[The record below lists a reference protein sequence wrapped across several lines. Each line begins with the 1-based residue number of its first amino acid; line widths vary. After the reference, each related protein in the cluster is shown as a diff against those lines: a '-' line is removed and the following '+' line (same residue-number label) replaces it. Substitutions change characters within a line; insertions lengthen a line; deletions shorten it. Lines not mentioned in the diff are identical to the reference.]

1 MTLGSRGG
9 LYTVKHRRE
18 PTASRGHACSRATGA
33 DARRQ
38 WRIAADAAAFAQ
50 DAARGS
56 ARGHAAHRHEAR
68 LRARRVRHVHGADR
82 RQAGAELPPPAGPAR
97 GPGDHD
103 DRRHGGRVRSSSPPG
118 RLRGVGRGA
127 VRLLHARHPAVR
139 KIAARGK
146 SAPDAPGDPRG
157 VGGQPVPVH
166 RLHQNPGGGR
176 ARGRPVAMKLVGRPL
191 PKVDA
196 ATKVTGRALYAD
208 DIVLPRT
215 LHCKILRSPHPHAR
229 ILSIDTS
236 GARRIP
242 GVVAVITGTD
252 LPIKFGILP
261 VTQDER
267 ALEHEKVRYVGD
279 PIAAVAALEEE
290 IAAAACDAI
299 AVEYEVLEPVMTI
312 DAALQKP
319 KDEPIQDY
327 GGPNNVHKFVALEFG
342 DVDAGFG
349 RAEVI
354 REDVFFFQGNTH
366 LPMEQHSAIA
376 TYVDGKVT
384 LWSSTQVVHYVHRA
398 LSKVLELP
406 MHRIRVIG
414 AAHGGGFG
422 GKTDPFAHEII
433 VCKLAMLTGRPVK
446 CTLTRE
452 EVFYAHRGRHPVLM
466 WVRSG
471 VTRDGRI
478 TAMHFRSALDGGAYG
493 SYGVASTFY
502 TGALQTVTYD
512 IPAYRFEGC
521 RVFTNKPP
529 CGPKRGHGT
538 PQPRFAL
545 ELHLEK
551 IALDIGLDPVELK
564 QRNFVKPNTRTVN
577 WLRVTSC
584 GLDECTERVIKASR
598 FHDRKTR
605 VGRGMGFAISSYL
618 SGAGTA
624 IYWNDMPHSEVQIKV
639 DRGGVTAYCGA
650 MDIGQGSDS
659 VLATIIAEELGL
671 QPSDIRLVTADT
683 DTTPIDLGS
692 YSSRVTFM
700 AGNAALEAARKMR
713 ALLVEAVAAKTGAE
727 ASAIDVSEARVG
739 DCSFEEASVL
749 AEARFGTLTT
759 AGSYTPPKIAGPY
772 KGSGVGPSPAYSY
785 SACVVDL
792 DADARTGLIHVNKIW
807 IAHDVG
813 RAINPLLVEG
823 QVEGSVYM
831 GLGEALMEEQVF
843 RKGLHKWP
851 SMLEYKSPTFLDMPE
866 VKTFI
871 VETDDPEGP
880 YGAKEAGQGPL
891 LPVPPAVS
899 AAVFDALGVWIDEV
913 PVTPEKVIEALR
925 RKEKGEPPRYGPPRF
940 PSS

>member
-1 MTLGSRGG
+1 MK
-9 LYTVKHRRE
+9 V
-18 PTASRGHACSRATGA
+18 
-33 DARRQ
+33 
-38 WRIAADAAAFAQ
+38 
-50 DAARGS
+50 
-56 ARGHAAHRHEAR
+56 
-68 LRARRVRHVHGADR
+68 
-82 RQAGAELPPPAGPAR
+82 
-97 GPGDHD
+97 
-103 DRRHGGRVRSSSPPG
+103 
-118 RLRGVGRGA
+118 VG
-127 VRLLHARHPAVR
+127 
-139 KIAARGK
+139 K
-146 SAPDAPGDPRG
+146 
-157 VGGQPVPVH
+157 
-166 RLHQNPGGGR
+166 
-176 ARGRPVAMKLVGRPL
+176 PL

-196 ATKVTGRALYAD
+196 ASKVTGRAIYAD
-208 DIVLPRT
+208 DMLPPRT
-215 LHCKILRSPHPHAR
+215 LHCRILRSPHPHAR
-229 ILSIDTS
+229 IVSIDAS
-236 GARRIP
+236 AARRIP
-242 GVVAVITGTD
+242 GVLAVITGED

-279 PIAAVAALEEE
+279 PIAAVAATEEE

-299 AVEYEVLEPVMTI
+299 EVEYEVLEPVMSI
-312 DAALQKP
+312 DAALQEP
-319 KDEPIQDY
+319 KDERIQDY
-327 GGPNNVHKFVALEFG
+327 GGPNNIHKLVALEFG
-342 DVDAGFG
+342 DVDGGFD
-349 RAEVI
+349 RAAHVRDDI
-354 REDVFFFQGNTH
+354 FFFQGNTH
-366 LPMEQHSAIA
+366 LPMEQHSALA

-398 LSKVLELP
+398 LAKVLELP
-406 MHRIRVIG
+406 MNRIRVIG

-466 WVRSG
+466 WVRTG
-471 VTRDGRI
+471 VTPDGRI

-551 IALDIGLDPVELK
+551 IAEDLGIDAVELK
-564 QRNFVKPNTRTVN
+564 RRNFVQPNTRTVN

-584 GLDECTERVIKASR
+584 GLEECADTVIRASR
-598 FHDRKTR
+598 YRERPSRPGH
-605 VGRGMGFAISSYL
+605 GMGFAISSYL

-639 DRGGVTAYCGA
+639 DRGGVTAFCGA

-659 VLATIIAEELGL
+659 VLATIVAEELGL
-671 QPSDIRLVTADT
+671 QPADVRLVTADT

-713 ALLVEAVAAKTGAE
+713 ALLVEAVE
-727 ASAIDVSEARVG
+727 ASGRKYDNV
-739 DCSFEEASVL
+739 SFEEASVL

-792 DADARTGLIHVNKIW
+792 DADVRTGLVHVNKIW

-831 GLGEALMEEQVF
+831 GLGEALMEEQAF

-851 SMLEYKSPTFLDMPE
+851 SMLEYKSPTFLDTPE
-866 VKTFI
+866 IETFI
-871 VETDDPEGP
+871 VETNDPEGP

-891 LPVPPAVS
+891 LPVPPAICS
-899 AAVFDALGVWIDEV
+899 AVHDALGVWIDEI
-913 PVTPEKVIEALR
+913 PVTPEKIVEALR
-925 RKEKGEPPRYGPPRF
+925 RREKGESARYGPPRF
-940 PSS
+940 PSIPYPETIKVAPPGKNAAASAI

>member
-1 MTLGSRGG
+1 MTANNGFS
-9 LYTVKHRRE
+9 V
-18 PTASRGHACSRATGA
+18 
-33 DARRQ
+33 
-38 WRIAADAAAFAQ
+38 I
-50 DAARGS
+50 
-56 ARGHAAHRHEAR
+56 
-68 LRARRVRHVHGADR
+68 
-82 RQAGAELPPPAGPAR
+82 
-97 GPGDHD
+97 
-103 DRRHGGRVRSSSPPG
+103 
-118 RLRGVGRGA
+118 
-127 VRLLHARHPAVR
+127 
-139 KIAARGK
+139 GK
-146 SAPDAPGDPRG
+146 PFPKPDA
-157 VGGQPVPVH
+157 VS
-166 RLHQNPGGGR
+166 
-176 ARGRPVAMKLVGRPL
+176 
-191 PKVDA
+191 
-196 ATKVTGRALYAD
+196 KVTGRAVYAD
-208 DIVLPRT
+208 DMLPART
-215 LHCKILRSPHPHAR
+215 LHCRILRSPHPHAR

-236 GARRIP
+236 AARRMP
-242 GVVAVITGTD
+242 GVLAVITGAD

-279 PIAAVAALEEE
+279 PIAAVAAVDEE

-299 AVEYEVLEPVMTI
+299 SVEYEVLEPVMSI
-312 DAALQKP
+312 DEALAES
-319 KDEPIQDY
+319 KDERIQDY
-327 GGPNNVHKFVALEFG
+327 GGPNNIHKLVALEFG
-342 DVDAGFG
+342 DVDAGF
-349 RAEVI
+349 AKADHI

-376 TYVDGKVT
+376 TFVDGRVT

-398 LSKVLELP
+398 LAKVLELP
-406 MHRIRVIG
+406 MNRIRVIG

-422 GKTDPFAHEII
+422 GKTDPFAHEIT

-466 WVRSG
+466 WVRTG
-471 VTRDGRI
+471 VKKDGRI
-478 TAMHFRSALDGGAYG
+478 TAMHFKTALDGGAYG

-551 IALDIGLDPVELK
+551 IAHDIGIDPVDLK
-564 QRNFVKPNTRTVN
+564 QSNFVKPMTRTVN

-584 GLDECTERVIKASR
+584 GLDECTERVMAASGYR
-598 FHDRKTR
+598 ARRKR
-605 VGRGMGFAISSYL
+605 PGRGMGFAISSYM

-659 VLATIIAEELGL
+659 VLAAIVAEELGL
-671 QPSDIRLVTADT
+671 QPRDVRLVTADT

-700 AGNAALEAARKMR
+700 AGNAALQAARKMR
-713 ALLVEAVAAKTGAE
+713 DMLVEAVAAKMGRETDAVTVAAGR
-727 ASAIDVSEARVG
+727 IG
-739 DCSFEEASVL
+739 DFTFEEASIL
-749 AEARFGTLTT
+749 AEARFGTLTS

-792 DADARTGLIHVNKIW
+792 DADPRTGIVHLNKVW

-831 GLGEALMEEQVF
+831 GLGEALMEEQAF

-851 SMLEYKSPTFLDMPE
+851 SMLEYKSPTFMDMPE
-866 VKTFI
+866 VETFI
-871 VETDDPEGP
+871 VETIDPEGP

-891 LPVPPAVS
+891 LPVIPAVS
-899 AAVFDALGVWIDEV
+899 SAVFDALGVWIDEI
-913 PVTPEKVIEALR
+913 PVTPEKIVEALR
-925 RKEKGEPPRYGPPRF
+925 RKEKGESPRF
-940 PSS
+940 GPVRFPAIPYPTCIKVEPPPKELVDR

>member
-1 MTLGSRGG
+1 VNG
-9 LYTVKHRRE
+9 LKV
-18 PTASRGHACSRATGA
+18 
-33 DARRQ
+33 
-38 WRIAADAAAFAQ
+38 
-50 DAARGS
+50 
-56 ARGHAAHRHEAR
+56 
-68 LRARRVRHVHGADR
+68 
-82 RQAGAELPPPAGPAR
+82 
-97 GPGDHD
+97 
-103 DRRHGGRVRSSSPPG
+103 
-118 RLRGVGRGA
+118 VG
-127 VRLLHARHPAVR
+127 
-139 KIAARGK
+139 K
-146 SAPDAPGDPRG
+146 
-157 VGGQPVPVH
+157 
-166 RLHQNPGGGR
+166 
-176 ARGRPVAMKLVGRPL
+176 PL

-196 ATKVTGRALYAD
+196 ATKVTGRAIYAD
-208 DIVLPRT
+208 DMLPART
-215 LHCKILRSPHPHAR
+215 LHCRILRSQHPHAR

-236 GARRIP
+236 AAKRMP
-242 GVVAVITGTD
+242 GVLAVITGAD
-252 LPIKFGILP
+252 LPVKFGILP

-279 PIAAVAALEEE
+279 PIAAVAATEEE

-299 AVEYEVLEPVMTI
+299 AVEYEELEPVMST
-312 DAALQKP
+312 DAALRAP
-319 KDEPIQDY
+319 RDERIHEY
-327 GGPNNVHKFVALEFG
+327 GGPNNVHKFVTLEFG
-342 DVDAGFG
+342 DVDGGFA
-349 RAEVI
+349 RAERV
-354 REDVFFFQGNTH
+354 REDVFFYQGNTH
-366 LPMEQHSAIA
+366 LPMEQHSAVA
-376 TYVDGKVT
+376 TYVDGRVT

-398 LSKVLELP
+398 LAKVLELP

-433 VCKLAMLTGRPVK
+433 VAKLAMLTGRPVK

-466 WVRSG
+466 WVRTG
-471 VTRDGRI
+471 IDAEGLI

-551 IALDIGLDPVELK
+551 LADDAGLDPVDLK
-564 QRNFVKPNTRTVN
+564 RRNFVKPDTRTVN

-584 GLDECTERVIKASR
+584 GLDECTDLVMNASKFRERKPR
-598 FHDRKTR
+598 PGH
-605 VGRGMGFAISSYL
+605 GMGFAISSYL

-671 QPSDIRLVTADT
+671 QPADVRLVTADT

-700 AGNAALEAARKMR
+700 AGNAALEAARRMR
-713 ALLVEAVAAKTGAE
+713 ALLVEAVE
-727 ASAIDVSEARVG
+727 ASGKRYEDVT
-739 DCSFEEASVL
+739 FEEASVL
-749 AEARFGTLTT
+749 GEARFGTLTS

-792 DADARTGLIHVNKIW
+792 DADARTGIVTVNKVW

-851 SMLEYKSPTFLDMPE
+851 SMLEYKSPTFLDVPE
-866 VKTFI
+866 IETFL
-871 VETDDPEGP
+871 VETVDREGP

-891 LPVPPAVS
+891 LPVPPAVC
-899 AAVFDALGVWIDEV
+899 AAVHDALGVWIDEI

-925 RKEKGEPPRYGPPRF
+925 RKEKGEPARYGPPHF
-940 PSS
+940 PDIPYPPVIKVEPPPKDLDAQAASS

>member
-1 MTLGSRGG
+1 
-9 LYTVKHRRE
+9 
-18 PTASRGHACSRATGA
+18 
-33 DARRQ
+33 
-38 WRIAADAAAFAQ
+38 
-50 DAARGS
+50 
-56 ARGHAAHRHEAR
+56 
-68 LRARRVRHVHGADR
+68 
-82 RQAGAELPPPAGPAR
+82 
-97 GPGDHD
+97 
-103 DRRHGGRVRSSSPPG
+103 
-118 RLRGVGRGA
+118 
-127 VRLLHARHPAVR
+127 
-139 KIAARGK
+139 
-146 SAPDAPGDPRG
+146 
-157 VGGQPVPVH
+157 
-166 RLHQNPGGGR
+166 
-176 ARGRPVAMKLVGRPL
+176 MKLVGRPL

-242 GVVAVITGTD
+242 GVVAVITGAD

-267 ALEHEKVRYVGD
+267 ALEHEKARYVGD

-433 VCKLAMLTGRPVK
+433 VCKLAMMTGRPVK

-466 WVRSG
+466 WVRTG
-471 VTRDGRI
+471 VTRDGQI

-502 TGALQTVTYD
+502 TGALQPVTYD
-512 IPAYRFEGC
+512 LPAYRFEGC

-551 IALDIGLDPVELK
+551 IAHDIGLDPVELK

-671 QPSDIRLVTADT
+671 QPADIRLVTADT

-713 ALLVEAVAAKTGAE
+713 AMLVEAVQ
-727 ASAIDVSEARVG
+727 ASGRGIDDVT
-739 DCSFEEASVL
+739 FEQASVL
-749 AEARFGTLTT
+749 AEARFGTLAS

-792 DADARTGLIHVNKIW
+792 DADPRTGLIHVNKVW

-831 GLGEALMEEQVF
+831 GLGESLMEEQTF

-851 SMLEYKSPTFLDMPE
+851 SMLEYKSPTFLDVPE
-866 VKTFI
+866 IETFI
-871 VETDDPEGP
+871 VETIDPEGP

-891 LPVPPAVS
+891 LPVPPALCS
-899 AAVFDALGVWIDEV
+899 AVFDALGVWIDEI
-913 PVTPEKVIEALR
+913 PVTPEKVLEALR
-925 RKEKGEPPRYGPPRF
+925 RKEKGEPARYGPPLF
-940 PSS
+940 PPIPYPPVIKVDPPNGESRAATAAI

>member
-1 MTLGSRGG
+1 MTEGNGFS
-9 LYTVKHRRE
+9 V
-18 PTASRGHACSRATGA
+18 
-33 DARRQ
+33 
-38 WRIAADAAAFAQ
+38 I
-50 DAARGS
+50 
-56 ARGHAAHRHEAR
+56 
-68 LRARRVRHVHGADR
+68 
-82 RQAGAELPPPAGPAR
+82 
-97 GPGDHD
+97 
-103 DRRHGGRVRSSSPPG
+103 
-118 RLRGVGRGA
+118 
-127 VRLLHARHPAVR
+127 
-139 KIAARGK
+139 GK
-146 SAPDAPGDPRG
+146 
-157 VGGQPVPVH
+157 
-166 RLHQNPGGGR
+166 
-176 ARGRPVAMKLVGRPL
+176 PL

-196 ATKVTGRALYAD
+196 ASRVTGQAVYAD
-208 DIVLPRT
+208 DMLPPRT
-215 LHCKILRSPHPHAR
+215 LHCRILRSPHPHAR

-236 GARRIP
+236 AARRMP
-242 GVVAVITGTD
+242 GVLAVITGAD

-279 PIAAVAALEEE
+279 PIAAVAATEEE

-299 AVEYEVLEPVMTI
+299 AVEYEVLEPVMSI
-312 DAALQKP
+312 DAALRSP
-319 KDEPIQDY
+319 KDERIQDY
-327 GGPNNVHKFVALEFG
+327 GGPNNIHKLVALEFG
-342 DVDAGFG
+342 DVEGGFA
-349 RAEVI
+349 RADHQ

-398 LSKVLELP
+398 LAKVLELP
-406 MHRIRVIG
+406 MNRIRVIG

-433 VCKLAMLTGRPVK
+433 VAKLAMITGRPVK

-466 WVRSG
+466 WVRTG
-471 VTRDGRI
+471 VTKDGRI
-478 TAMHFRSALDGGAYG
+478 TAMHFKSALDGGAYG

-502 TGALQTVTYD
+502 TGALQTITYD

-538 PQPRFAL
+538 PQPRFAI

-551 IALDIGLDPVELK
+551 IARELGLDPVEMK
-564 QRNFVKPNTRTVN
+564 RSNFVKPMTRTVN

-584 GLDECTERVIKASR
+584 GLEECTELVMKASGYR
-598 FHDRKTR
+598 ERKR
-605 VGRGMGFAISSYL
+605 RPGHGLGFAISSYL

-639 DRGGVTAYCGA
+639 DRGGVTAFCGA

-659 VLATIIAEELGL
+659 VLAAVVAEELGL
-671 QPSDIRLVTADT
+671 QPKDVRLVTADT

-713 ALLVEAVAAKTGAE
+713 ALLVEAAAAKMERPVDEVTVG
-727 ASAIDVSEARVG
+727 DGRVG
-739 DCSFEEASVL
+739 DFTFEEASIL

-759 AGSYTPPKIAGPY
+759 SGSYTPPKIAGPY

-792 DADARTGLIHVNKIW
+792 DADSRTGLLHINKVW

-831 GLGEALMEEQVF
+831 GLGEALMEEQTF

-851 SMLEYKSPTFLDMPE
+851 SMLEYKSPTFLDTPE
-866 VKTFI
+866 VETFI
-871 VETDDPEGP
+871 VETNDPEGP

-891 LPVPPAVS
+891 LPVIPAVS
-899 AAVFDALGVWIDEV
+899 AAVFDALGIWIDEV
-913 PVTPEKVIEALR
+913 PVTPEKIVEALR
-925 RKEKGEPPRYGPPRF
+925 RKAKGEPARYGPQGF
-940 PSS
+940 PDIPYPAVIKVEPPPKELDHAAAATI

>member
-1 MTLGSRGG
+1 VADKPHPAASRPTSPASGEVTESPHPVGPSGASRHLPGERGG
-9 LYTVKHRRE
+9 QFSV
-18 PTASRGHACSRATGA
+18 
-33 DARRQ
+33 
-38 WRIAADAAAFAQ
+38 
-50 DAARGS
+50 
-56 ARGHAAHRHEAR
+56 
-68 LRARRVRHVHGADR
+68 
-82 RQAGAELPPPAGPAR
+82 
-97 GPGDHD
+97 
-103 DRRHGGRVRSSSPPG
+103 
-118 RLRGVGRGA
+118 
-127 VRLLHARHPAVR
+127 
-139 KIAARGK
+139 
-146 SAPDAPGDPRG
+146 
-157 VGGQPVPVH
+157 
-166 RLHQNPGGGR
+166 
-176 ARGRPVAMKLVGRPL
+176 VGRPL

-196 ATKVTGRALYAD
+196 VGKVTGRAIYAD
-208 DIVLPRT
+208 DMLPART
-215 LHCKILRSPHPHAR
+215 LHCRILRSPHPHAR

-236 GARRIP
+236 AARRMA
-242 GVVAVITGTD
+242 GVQAVITGAD

-279 PIAAVAALEEE
+279 PIAAVAATDEEV
-290 IAAAACDAI
+290 AAAACDAI
-299 AVEYEVLEPVMTI
+299 AVEYEVLEPVMSI
-312 DAALQKP
+312 DAALAEP
-319 KDEPIQDY
+319 KDERIQDY
-327 GGPNNVHKFVALEFG
+327 GGPHNIHKLVALEFG
-342 DVDAGFG
+342 DVDGGFA
-349 RAEVI
+349 RSDLV

-376 TYVDGKVT
+376 TYVDGKLT
-384 LWSSTQVVHYVHRA
+384 LCSSTQVVHYVHRA
-398 LSKVLELP
+398 LARVLELP
-406 MHRIRVIG
+406 MNRIRVIG

-433 VCKLAMLTGRPVK
+433 VSKLAMLTGRPVK

-466 WVRSG
+466 WVRTG
-471 VTRDGRI
+471 VTKDGRI
-478 TAMHFRSALDGGAYG
+478 LAMHFRSALDGGAYG

-545 ELHLEK
+545 EVHLEK
-551 IALDIGLDPVELK
+551 IAHDLGLDPVDLK
-564 QRNFVKPNTRTVN
+564 QRNFVKPMTRTVN

-584 GLDECTERVIKASR
+584 GLDECTERVLRASAYR
-598 FHDRKTR
+598 TR
-605 VGRGMGFAISSYL
+605 TSRPGHGMGFAISSYL

-659 VLATIIAEELGL
+659 VLAMIVAEELGL
-671 QPSDIRLVTADT
+671 QPADIRLVTADT

-700 AGNAALEAARKMR
+700 VGNAALEAARKMR
-713 ALLVEAVAAKTGAE
+713 AMLVGAVAAKMACGAE
-727 ASAIDVSEARVG
+727 QVQIGDGRVG
-739 DCSFEEASVL
+739 DFSFEDASVL
-749 AEARFGTLTT
+749 AEARFGTLTS

-792 DADARTGLIHVNKIW
+792 DADARTGLVNVNKVW

-866 VKTFI
+866 VETFI

-891 LPVPPAVS
+891 LPVPPAVCS
-899 AAVFDALGVWIDEV
+899 AVHDALGVWIDEV
-913 PVTPEKVIEALR
+913 PVTPEKVLEALR
-925 RKEKGEPPRYGPPRF
+925 RKAKGEAPRYGPPRF
-940 PSS
+940 PSIPYPPAIKADPPPKQLA

>member
-1 MTLGSRGG
+1 VNG
-9 LYTVKHRRE
+9 
-18 PTASRGHACSRATGA
+18 
-33 DARRQ
+33 
-38 WRIAADAAAFAQ
+38 F
-50 DAARGS
+50 
-56 ARGHAAHRHEAR
+56 
-68 LRARRVRHVHGADR
+68 RV
-82 RQAGAELPPPAGPAR
+82 
-97 GPGDHD
+97 
-103 DRRHGGRVRSSSPPG
+103 
-118 RLRGVGRGA
+118 VG
-127 VRLLHARHPAVR
+127 
-139 KIAARGK
+139 K
-146 SAPDAPGDPRG
+146 
-157 VGGQPVPVH
+157 
-166 RLHQNPGGGR
+166 
-176 ARGRPVAMKLVGRPL
+176 PL

-196 ATKVTGRALYAD
+196 VSKVTGRAVYAD
-208 DIVLPRT
+208 DMLPART
-215 LHCKILRSPHPHAR
+215 LHCRILRSPHPHAR

-236 GARRIP
+236 AARRIP
-242 GVVAVITGTD
+242 GVIAVITGAD

-267 ALEHEKVRYVGD
+267 ALEHEKARYVGD
-279 PIAAVAALEEE
+279 PIAAVAATEEE

-299 AVEYEVLEPVMTI
+299 AVEYEVLEPVMSI
-312 DAALQKP
+312 EAALVP
-319 KDEPIQDY
+319 SKDERIQDY
-327 GGPNNVHKFVALEFG
+327 GGPNNIHKLVALEFG
-342 DVDAGFG
+342 DVDGGFA
-349 RAEVI
+349 RAEKV

-366 LPMEQHSAIA
+366 LPMEQHSAVA
-376 TYVDGKVT
+376 TYVDGRVT

-398 LSKVLELP
+398 LAKVLELP

-433 VCKLAMLTGRPVK
+433 VAKLAMVTGRPVK

-466 WVRSG
+466 WVKTG
-471 VTRDGRI
+471 VTADGRI

-551 IALDIGLDPVELK
+551 IAHDLGIDPVDLK
-564 QRNFVKPNTRTVN
+564 RRNFVKPNTRTVN

-584 GLDECTERVIKASR
+584 GLEECTDLVMKASQFR
-598 FHDRKTR
+598 DRKKR
-605 VGRGMGFAISSYL
+605 EGHGMGFAISSYL

-659 VLATIIAEELGL
+659 VLAAIVAEELGL
-671 QPSDIRLVTADT
+671 KPAEIRLVTADT

-713 ALLVEAVAAKTGAE
+713 ALLVEAVEAAGRRFD
-727 ASAIDVSEARVG
+727 DVP
-739 DCSFEEASVL
+739 FEEASVL
-749 AEARFGTLTT
+749 AEARFGTLAT

-792 DADARTGLIHVNKIW
+792 DADARTGLVHVNRVW

-851 SMLEYKSPTFLDMPE
+851 SMLEYKSPTFLDSPE
-866 VKTFI
+866 IETFI
-871 VETDDPEGP
+871 VETVDREGP

-891 LPVPPAVS
+891 LPVPPAVC
-899 AAVFDALGVWIDEV
+899 AAVHDALGVWIDEI

-925 RKEKGEPPRYGPPRF
+925 RKEKGEPARYGPARF
-940 PSS
+940 PPIPYPPAIKVEPPPQDLG

>member
-1 MTLGSRGG
+1 M
-9 LYTVKHRRE
+9 
-18 PTASRGHACSRATGA
+18 
-33 DARRQ
+33 
-38 WRIAADAAAFAQ
+38 
-50 DAARGS
+50 
-56 ARGHAAHRHEAR
+56 
-68 LRARRVRHVHGADR
+68 RV
-82 RQAGAELPPPAGPAR
+82 
-97 GPGDHD
+97 
-103 DRRHGGRVRSSSPPG
+103 
-118 RLRGVGRGA
+118 VG
-127 VRLLHARHPAVR
+127 
-139 KIAARGK
+139 K
-146 SAPDAPGDPRG
+146 
-157 VGGQPVPVH
+157 
-166 RLHQNPGGGR
+166 
-176 ARGRPVAMKLVGRPL
+176 PL

-196 ATKVTGRALYAD
+196 AAKVTGRAVYAD
-208 DIVLPRT
+208 DMLPART

-229 ILSIDTS
+229 IVAIDTS
-236 GARRIP
+236 AARRIP
-242 GVVAVITGTD
+242 GVLAVITGAD
-252 LPIKFGILP
+252 LPVKFGILP

-279 PIAAVAALEEE
+279 PIAAVAATEEE

-299 AVEYEVLEPVMTI
+299 QVEYEVLEPVMSI
-312 DAALQKP
+312 DAALATP
-319 KDEPIQDY
+319 KDERIQEY

-342 DVDAGFG
+342 DVEGGFA
-349 RAEVI
+349 RAAHV
-354 REDVFFFQGNTH
+354 REDVFFYQGSTH
-366 LPMEQHSAIA
+366 LPMEQHSAVA
-376 TYVDGKVT
+376 TYLDDKVT

-466 WVRSG
+466 WVRTG
-471 VTRDGRI
+471 VDDGGRI
-478 TAMHFRSALDGGAYG
+478 TAMHFRTALDGGAYG

-538 PQPRFAL
+538 PQPRFGL

-551 IALDIGLDPVELK
+551 IAHDLGLDPVELK
-564 QRNFVKPNTRTVN
+564 RRNFVQPNTRAVN
-577 WLRVTSC
+577 WLRITSC
-584 GLDECTERVIKASR
+584 GLEECTQRVLDASG
-598 FHDRKTR
+598 FRKR
-605 VGRGMGFAISSYL
+605 QRRPGHGMGFAISSYL

-639 DRGGVTAYCGA
+639 DRGGATVFCGA

-659 VLATIIAEELGL
+659 VLATIVAEELGL
-671 QPSDIRLVTADT
+671 EPSDVRLVTADT

-713 ALLVEAVAAKTGAE
+713 ALLVEAVE
-727 ASAIDVSEARVG
+727 AVGKKFEDV
-739 DCSFEEASVL
+739 SFEEASVL
-749 AEARFGTLTT
+749 GEARFGTLTS
-759 AGSYTPPKIAGPY
+759 AGSYTPPRIAGPY

-792 DADARTGLIHVNKIW
+792 DADARTGLVHVNKVW

-866 VKTFI
+866 VETFI
-871 VETDDPEGP
+871 VETLDREGP

-891 LPVPPAVS
+891 LPVPPALC
-899 AAVFDALGVWIDEV
+899 AAVYDALGVWIDEI
-913 PVTPEKVIEALR
+913 PVTPEKVVEAMR
-925 RKEKGEPPRYGPPRF
+925 RKQKGEDPRYGPPRF
-940 PSS
+940 PAIPYPPAIKVEPPPKDMDSAAPSAV

>member
-1 MTLGSRGG
+1 MSATPHPPLRADLPGERGG
-9 LYTVKHRRE
+9 E
-18 PTASRGHACSRATGA
+18 
-33 DARRQ
+33 
-38 WRIAADAAAFAQ
+38 FA
-50 DAARGS
+50 
-56 ARGHAAHRHEAR
+56 
-68 LRARRVRHVHGADR
+68 V
-82 RQAGAELPPPAGPAR
+82 
-97 GPGDHD
+97 
-103 DRRHGGRVRSSSPPG
+103 
-118 RLRGVGRGA
+118 VG
-127 VRLLHARHPAVR
+127 
-139 KIAARGK
+139 K
-146 SAPDAPGDPRG
+146 
-157 VGGQPVPVH
+157 
-166 RLHQNPGGGR
+166 
-176 ARGRPVAMKLVGRPL
+176 PL
-191 PKVDA
+191 QRVDA
-196 ATKVTGRALYAD
+196 VTKVTGRAVYAD
-208 DIVLPRT
+208 DMLPART
-215 LHCKILRSPHPHAR
+215 LHCRILRSPHPHAR
-229 ILSIDTS
+229 IVSIDTS
-236 GARRIP
+236 AARRIP
-242 GVVAVITGTD
+242 GVQAVITGSD

-279 PIAAVAALEEE
+279 PIAAVAATEEE

-299 AVEYEVLEPVMTI
+299 VVEYEVLEPVMSI
-312 DAALQKP
+312 EEALLAP
-319 KDEPIQDY
+319 KDERIQDY
-327 GGPNNVHKFVALEFG
+327 GGPHNIHKLVALEFG
-342 DVDAGFG
+342 DVEGGFA
-349 RAEVI
+349 RADHV

-376 TYVDGKVT
+376 TYVDGRVT

-406 MHRIRVIG
+406 MNRIRVIG

-471 VTRDGRI
+471 VTRNGLI
-478 TAMHFRSALDGGAYG
+478 TAMHFRTALDGGAYG

-538 PQPRFAL
+538 PQPRFAM

-551 IALDIGLDPVELK
+551 IAHDLDIDPADLK
-564 QRNFVKPNTRTVN
+564 QRNFVKPMTRTVN

-584 GLDECTERVIKASR
+584 GLDECTERVMKASGYKAR
-598 FHDRKTR
+598 ERRTGH
-605 VGRGMGFAISSYL
+605 GMGFAISSYL

-624 IYWNDMPHSEVQIKV
+624 IYWNDMPHSEVQVKV

-659 VLATIIAEELGL
+659 VLATIVAEELGL
-671 QPSDIRLVTADT
+671 QPSEVRLVTADT

-700 AGNAALEAARKMR
+700 AGNAAIQAARKMR
-713 ALLVEAVAAKTGAE
+713 AMLVEAVAAKLQRE
-727 ASAIDVSEARVG
+727 VSAIEVG
-739 DCSFEEASVL
+739 GGRIGDFNFEQAAEL
-749 AEARFGTLTT
+749 AEARFGTLTS

-792 DADARTGLIHVNKIW
+792 DADARTGLVHVNKIW

-831 GLGEALMEEQVF
+831 GLGEALMEEQTF

-866 VKTFI
+866 VQTFI
-871 VETDDPEGP
+871 VETVDPEGP

-891 LPVPPAVS
+891 LPVPPAVCS
-899 AAVFDALGVWIDEV
+899 AVYDALGVWIDEV
-913 PVTPEKVIEALR
+913 PVTPEKIVEALR
-925 RKEKGEPPRYGPPRF
+925 RRAKGEPARFGPARF
-940 PSS
+940 PNIPYPTTIKVEPPPKDMDHAAAASI

>member
-1 MTLGSRGG
+1 MRESPHPALRADLPRERGG
-9 LYTVKHRRE
+9 E
-18 PTASRGHACSRATGA
+18 
-33 DARRQ
+33 
-38 WRIAADAAAFAQ
+38 
-50 DAARGS
+50 
-56 ARGHAAHRHEAR
+56 
-68 LRARRVRHVHGADR
+68 LRV
-82 RQAGAELPPPAGPAR
+82 
-97 GPGDHD
+97 
-103 DRRHGGRVRSSSPPG
+103 
-118 RLRGVGRGA
+118 VGKA
-127 VRLLHARHPAVR
+127 
-139 KIAARGK
+139 
-146 SAPDAPGDPRG
+146 
-157 VGGQPVPVH
+157 
-166 RLHQNPGGGR
+166 
-176 ARGRPVAMKLVGRPL
+176 L
-191 PKVDA
+191 PKVDSA
-196 ATKVTGRALYAD
+196 AKVTGRAIYAD
-208 DIVLPRT
+208 DMLPART
-215 LHCKILRSPHPHAR
+215 LHCRILRSPHPHAR

-236 GARRIP
+236 AARRIP
-242 GVVAVITGTD
+242 GVQAVITGID

-279 PIAAVAALEEE
+279 PIAAVAATDEE

-299 AVEYEVLEPVMTI
+299 EVEYQVLDPVMSI
-312 DAALQKP
+312 EAALAEP
-319 KDEPIQDY
+319 KDERIQDY

-342 DVDAGFG
+342 DVDDGFA
-349 RAEVI
+349 RADKV

-376 TYVDGKVT
+376 TYVDGRVT

-433 VCKLAMLTGRPVK
+433 VSKLAMLTGRPVK

-466 WVRSG
+466 WVRTG
-471 VTRDGRI
+471 ATKDGRI

-545 ELHLEK
+545 EVHLEK
-551 IALDIGLDPVELK
+551 LAGDLGLDGVELK
-564 QRNFVKPNTRTVN
+564 RRNFVRPNTRTVN

-584 GLDECTERVIKASR
+584 GLEECTERVMEASGYR
-598 FHDRKTR
+598 TR
-605 VGRGMGFAISSYL
+605 ARRPGHGMGFAISSYL

-639 DRGGVTAYCGA
+639 DRGGVTVYCGA

-659 VLATIIAEELGL
+659 VLATIVAEELGL

-700 AGNAALEAARKMR
+700 AGNAALEAGRKMR
-713 ALLVEAVAAKTGAE
+713 AMLVEAAAAKMGRDA
-727 ASAIDVSEARVG
+727 ASVSVTDGRVG
-739 DCSFEEASVL
+739 DFTFEEASVL
-749 AEARFGTLTT
+749 AEARFGTLTS

-792 DADARTGLIHVNKIW
+792 DADARTGLVNVNKIW

-843 RKGLHKWP
+843 RNGLHKWP
-851 SMLEYKSPTFLDMPE
+851 SMLEYKSPTFLDMPDVE
-866 VKTFI
+866 TFI
-871 VETDDPEGP
+871 VETLDPEGP

-899 AAVFDALGVWIDEV
+899 LALHDALGVWIDEI
-913 PVTPEKVIEALR
+913 PATPEKIVEALR
-925 RKEKGEPPRYGPPRF
+925 RKDKGEPPRYGPAHFPAIAYPPVIKVQPPPRD
-940 PSS
+940 S

>member
-1 MTLGSRGG
+1 MT
-9 LYTVKHRRE
+9 
-18 PTASRGHACSRATGA
+18 
-33 DARRQ
+33 
-38 WRIAADAAAFAQ
+38 
-50 DAARGS
+50 
-56 ARGHAAHRHEAR
+56 
-68 LRARRVRHVHGADR
+68 
-82 RQAGAELPPPAGPAR
+82 
-97 GPGDHD
+97 
-103 DRRHGGRVRSSSPPG
+103 SP
-118 RLRGVGRGA
+118 
-127 VRLLHARHPAVR
+127 RHPESPSLAVV
-139 KIAARGK
+139 GK
-146 SAPDAPGDPRG
+146 
-157 VGGQPVPVH
+157 
-166 RLHQNPGGGR
+166 
-176 ARGRPVAMKLVGRPL
+176 PL

-196 ATKVTGRALYAD
+196 VSKVTGRAIFAD
-208 DIVLPRT
+208 DLLLPRT

-229 ILSIDTS
+229 IASIDAS
-236 GARRIP
+236 AARRIP
-242 GVVAVITGTD
+242 GVKAIITGAD

-279 PIAAVAALEEE
+279 PICAVAATDEE
-290 IAAAACDAI
+290 IAAAALDAI
-299 AVEYEVLEPVMTI
+299 DVEYEVLEPVMSI
-312 DAALQKP
+312 EEALAPP

-327 GGPNNVHKFVALEFG
+327 GGPNNIHKLVALEFG
-342 DVDAGFG
+342 DVEDGFA
-349 RAEVI
+349 RADHV

-366 LPMEQHSAIA
+366 LPMEQHSAVA

-384 LWSSTQVVHYVHRA
+384 LWSSTQVVHYVQRA
-398 LSKVLELP
+398 LSRVLELP
-406 MHRIRVIG
+406 MNRIRVIG
-414 AAHGGGFG
+414 ATHGGGFG
-422 GKTDPFAHEII
+422 GKTDPFAHELI

-466 WVRSG
+466 WVRTG
-471 VTRDGRI
+471 VKSDGRI
-478 TAMHFRSALDGGAYG
+478 TAMHFRTALDGGAYG

-551 IALDIGLDPVELK
+551 IGHDLGIDPVDLK
-564 QRNFVKPNTRTVN
+564 RRNFVQPQTRTVN
-577 WLRVTSC
+577 WLRITSC
-584 GLDECTERVIKASR
+584 GLAECSERVINASGYAR
-598 FHDRKTR
+598 RERRRGH
-605 VGRGMGFAISSYL
+605 GMGFAISSYM

-659 VLATIIAEELGL
+659 VLAMIVAEELGL
-671 QPSDIRLVTADT
+671 QPADVRLVTADT

-713 ALLVEAVAAKTGAE
+713 GMLVEAVAAKMQSNPA
-727 ASAIDVSEARVG
+727 AIAVG
-739 DCSFEEASVL
+739 GGRIGDFTFEESSIL
-749 AEARFGTLTT
+749 AEARFGTLTSS
-759 AGSYTPPKIAGPY
+759 GSYTPPKIAGPY

-792 DADARTGLIHVNKIW
+792 DADPRTGLLHIKKVW

-831 GLGEALMEEQVF
+831 GLGEALMEEQTF

-851 SMLEYKSPTFLDMPE
+851 SMLEYKSPTFLDVPE
-866 VKTFI
+866 IETFI
-871 VETDDPEGP
+871 VETVDPEGP

-891 LPVPPAVS
+891 LPVAPALCS
-899 AAVFDALGVWIDEV
+899 AVYDALGVWIDEV
-913 PVTPEKVIEALR
+913 PVTPEKIVEALR
-925 RKEKGEPPRYGPPRF
+925 RLDKGEAPRYGPARF
-940 PSS
+940 PQIPYPPTIKVEPPPKKLSHASPAAI

>member
-1 MTLGSRGG
+1 M
-9 LYTVKHRRE
+9 
-18 PTASRGHACSRATGA
+18 
-33 DARRQ
+33 
-38 WRIAADAAAFAQ
+38 
-50 DAARGS
+50 
-56 ARGHAAHRHEAR
+56 
-68 LRARRVRHVHGADR
+68 RV
-82 RQAGAELPPPAGPAR
+82 
-97 GPGDHD
+97 
-103 DRRHGGRVRSSSPPG
+103 
-118 RLRGVGRGA
+118 VG
-127 VRLLHARHPAVR
+127 
-139 KIAARGK
+139 
-146 SAPDAPGDPRG
+146 
-157 VGGQPVPVH
+157 Q
-166 RLHQNPGGGR
+166 
-176 ARGRPVAMKLVGRPL
+176 PL

-196 ATKVTGRALYAD
+196 VSKVTGRAIYAD
-208 DIVLPRT
+208 DMLPPRT
-215 LHCKILRSPHPHAR
+215 LHCRILRSPHPHAR

-236 GARRIP
+236 AARRIP
-242 GVVAVITGTD
+242 GVLAVITGAD

-279 PIAAVAALEEE
+279 PIAAVAATEEE

-299 AVEYEVLEPVMTI
+299 KVEYEVLDPVMSI
-312 DAALQKP
+312 DAALQEP
-319 KDEPIQDY
+319 KDERIQDY
-327 GGPNNVHKFVALEFG
+327 GGPHNIHKLVALEFG
-342 DVDAGFG
+342 DVEGGFA
-349 RAEVI
+349 RASHI

-366 LPMEQHSAIA
+366 LPMEQHSAVA
-376 TYVDGKVT
+376 TFVDGKVT

-398 LSKVLELP
+398 LAKVLELP
-406 MHRIRVIG
+406 MNRIRVIG

-433 VCKLAMLTGRPVK
+433 VGKLAMLTGRPVK

-466 WVRSG
+466 WVRTG
-471 VTRDGRI
+471 VTADGHI
-478 TAMHFRSALDGGAYG
+478 TAMHFKSALDGGAYG

-551 IALDIGLDPVELK
+551 IAQDIGLDPVELK
-564 QRNFVKPNTRTVN
+564 RRNFVKPNTRTVN

-584 GLDECTERVIKASR
+584 GLEECTDKVMRASR
-598 FHDRKTR
+598 YHERQMR
-605 VGRGMGFAISSYL
+605 PGHGMGFAISSYL

-639 DRGGVTAYCGA
+639 DRGGVTAFCGA

-659 VLATIIAEELGL
+659 VLATIVAEELGL
-671 QPSDIRLVTADT
+671 QPADVRLVTADT

-713 ALLVEAVAAKTGAE
+713 ALLVEAVE
-727 ASAIDVSEARVG
+727 ASGRKYDDV
-739 DCSFEEASVL
+739 SFEEASVL

-785 SACVVDL
+785 TACVVDL
-792 DADARTGLIHVNKIW
+792 DADARTGIARVNKIW

-823 QVEGSVYM
+823 QIEGSVYM
-831 GLGEALMEEQVF
+831 GLGEALMEEQTF

-866 VKTFI
+866 VETFI
-871 VETDDPEGP
+871 VETIDPEGP

-891 LPVPPAVS
+891 LPVPPAICS
-899 AAVFDALGVWIDEV
+899 AVYDALGVWIDEI
-913 PVTPEKVIEALR
+913 PVTPEKVVEALR

-940 PSS
+940 PSIPYPETIKVIPPGADGRFAHPEGAC

>member
-1 MTLGSRGG
+1 
-9 LYTVKHRRE
+9 
-18 PTASRGHACSRATGA
+18 
-33 DARRQ
+33 
-38 WRIAADAAAFAQ
+38 
-50 DAARGS
+50 
-56 ARGHAAHRHEAR
+56 
-68 LRARRVRHVHGADR
+68 
-82 RQAGAELPPPAGPAR
+82 
-97 GPGDHD
+97 
-103 DRRHGGRVRSSSPPG
+103 
-118 RLRGVGRGA
+118 
-127 VRLLHARHPAVR
+127 
-139 KIAARGK
+139 
-146 SAPDAPGDPRG
+146 
-157 VGGQPVPVH
+157 
-166 RLHQNPGGGR
+166 
-176 ARGRPVAMKLVGRPL
+176 
-191 PKVDA
+191 
-196 ATKVTGRALYAD
+196 
-208 DIVLPRT
+208 
-215 LHCKILRSPHPHAR
+215 
-229 ILSIDTS
+229 
-236 GARRIP
+236 
-242 GVVAVITGTD
+242 
-252 LPIKFGILP
+252 
-261 VTQDER
+261 
-267 ALEHEKVRYVGD
+267 VRYVGD
-279 PIAAVAALEEE
+279 PIAAVAATDEE

-299 AVEYEVLEPVMTI
+299 AVEYEVLEPVMSI
-312 DAALQKP
+312 DAALATP
-319 KDEPIQDY
+319 KDERIQDY
-327 GGPNNVHKFVALEFG
+327 GGPNNIHKLVALEFG
-342 DVDAGFG
+342 DMDRGFA
-349 RAEVI
+349 RADHI

-376 TYVDGKVT
+376 TFVDGKVT

-406 MHRIRVIG
+406 MNRIRVIG

-422 GKTDPFAHEII
+422 GKTDPFAHEI
-433 VCKLAMLTGRPVK
+433 VVAKLAMMTGRPVK

-466 WVRSG
+466 WIRTG
-471 VTRDGRI
+471 VTKDGRI
-478 TAMHFRSALDGGAYG
+478 TAMHFKSALDGGAYG

-502 TGALQTVTYD
+502 TGALQPVTYD

-538 PQPRFAL
+538 PQPRFAI

-551 IALDIGLDPVELK
+551 IARDLGLDPVEMK
-564 QRNFVKPNTRTVN
+564 RINFVKPMTRTVN

-584 GLDECTERVIKASR
+584 GLEECTARVMDASGFR
-598 FHDRKTR
+598 TR
-605 VGRGMGFAISSYL
+605 QRRAGHGLGFAISSYL

-659 VLATIIAEELGL
+659 VLAAIVAEELGL
-671 QPSDIRLVTADT
+671 QPKEIRLVTADT
-683 DTTPIDLGS
+683 DSTPIDLGS

-700 AGNAALEAARKMR
+700 AGNAALQAARKMR
-713 ALLVEAVAAKTGAE
+713 ALLVEAVAAKAGRAE
-727 ASAIDVSEARVG
+727 DSVSVG
-739 DCSFEEASVL
+739 GGRIGDFTFEEASIL
-749 AEARFGTLTT
+749 AEARFGTLTS

-792 DADARTGLIHVNKIW
+792 DADARTGLININKVW

-831 GLGEALMEEQVF
+831 GLGEALMEEQTF

-866 VKTFI
+866 VETFI
-871 VETDDPEGP
+871 VETNDPEGP

-891 LPVPPAVS
+891 LPVIPAVS

-913 PVTPEKVIEALR
+913 PITPEKIVEALR
-925 RKEKGEPPRYGPPRF
+925 RRDKGEPARYGPQGF
-940 PSS
+940 PDIPYPETIKVEPPPKELEAGL

>member
-1 MTLGSRGG
+1 M
-9 LYTVKHRRE
+9 
-18 PTASRGHACSRATGA
+18 
-33 DARRQ
+33 
-38 WRIAADAAAFAQ
+38 
-50 DAARGS
+50 
-56 ARGHAAHRHEAR
+56 
-68 LRARRVRHVHGADR
+68 RV
-82 RQAGAELPPPAGPAR
+82 
-97 GPGDHD
+97 
-103 DRRHGGRVRSSSPPG
+103 
-118 RLRGVGRGA
+118 VG
-127 VRLLHARHPAVR
+127 
-139 KIAARGK
+139 
-146 SAPDAPGDPRG
+146 
-157 VGGQPVPVH
+157 Q
-166 RLHQNPGGGR
+166 
-176 ARGRPVAMKLVGRPL
+176 PL

-196 ATKVTGRALYAD
+196 VSKVTGRAIYAD
-208 DIVLPRT
+208 DMLPPRT
-215 LHCKILRSPHPHAR
+215 LHCRILRSPHPHAR

-236 GARRIP
+236 AARRIP
-242 GVVAVITGTD
+242 GVLAVITGAD

-279 PIAAVAALEEE
+279 PIAAVAATEEE

-299 AVEYEVLEPVMTI
+299 KVEYEVLDPVMSI
-312 DAALQKP
+312 DAALQEP
-319 KDEPIQDY
+319 KDERIQDY
-327 GGPNNVHKFVALEFG
+327 GGPHNIHKLVALEFG
-342 DVDAGFG
+342 DVEGGFA
-349 RAEVI
+349 RASHI

-366 LPMEQHSAIA
+366 LPMEQHSAVA
-376 TYVDGKVT
+376 TFVDGKVT

-398 LSKVLELP
+398 LAKVLELP
-406 MHRIRVIG
+406 MNRIRVIG

-433 VCKLAMLTGRPVK
+433 VGKLAMLTGRPVK

-466 WVRSG
+466 WVRTG
-471 VTRDGRI
+471 VTADGHI
-478 TAMHFRSALDGGAYG
+478 TAMHFKSALDGGAYG

-551 IALDIGLDPVELK
+551 IAQDIGLDPVELK
-564 QRNFVKPNTRTVN
+564 RRNFVKPNTRTVN

-584 GLDECTERVIKASR
+584 GLEECTDKVMRASR
-598 FHDRKTR
+598 YHERQR
-605 VGRGMGFAISSYL
+605 RPGHGMGFAISSYL

-639 DRGGVTAYCGA
+639 DRGGVTAFCGA

-659 VLATIIAEELGL
+659 VLATIVAEELGL
-671 QPSDIRLVTADT
+671 QPADVRLVTADT

-713 ALLVEAVAAKTGAE
+713 ALLVEAVE
-727 ASAIDVSEARVG
+727 ASGHKYDDV
-739 DCSFEEASVL
+739 SFEEASVL
-749 AEARFGTLTT
+749 AETRFGTLTT

-785 SACVVDL
+785 TACVVDL
-792 DADARTGLIHVNKIW
+792 DADARTGIARVNKIW

-823 QVEGSVYM
+823 QIEGSVYM
-831 GLGEALMEEQVF
+831 GLGEALMEEQTF

-866 VKTFI
+866 VETFI
-871 VETDDPEGP
+871 VETIDPEGP

-891 LPVPPAVS
+891 LPVPPAICS
-899 AAVFDALGVWIDEV
+899 AVYDALGVWIDEI
-913 PVTPEKVIEALR
+913 PVTPEKVVEALR

-940 PSS
+940 PSIPYPETIKVTPPGTDGRFAHQEGAC